1 MNVSQATQEAL
12 MEIIAQCFYVN
23 RKLDRLVSVLGVKL
37 VCNRL
42 SGLIHEGIA
51 HYFPK
56 LSDQLGELCLER
68 YNIPVEYGATPDGKE
83 DYAGVVEAMQALE
96 DYVVEFHTMF
106 IGVNKIAFENNDLH
120 VFADLQDLME
130 DLNEVVE
137 QCMLLNDKAKLYG
150 NDRAMQMDKAAYDFW
165 ILEKED

>member
-1 MNVSQATQEAL
+1 
-12 MEIIAQCFYVN
+12 
-23 RKLDRLVSVLGVKL
+23 
-37 VCNRL
+37 
-42 SGLIHEGIA
+42 
-51 HYFPK
+51 
-56 LSDQLGELCLER
+56 
-68 YNIPVEYGATPDGKE
+68 
-83 DYAGVVEAMQALE
+83 MQALE

-165 ILEKED
+165 ILEKEE